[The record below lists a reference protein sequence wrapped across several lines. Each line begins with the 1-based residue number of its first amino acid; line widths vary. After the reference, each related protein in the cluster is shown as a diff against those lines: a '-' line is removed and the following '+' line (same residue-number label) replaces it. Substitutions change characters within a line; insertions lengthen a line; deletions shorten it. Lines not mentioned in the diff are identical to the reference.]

1 MPRGVV
7 GDVHPIR
14 RVTLVRGFAIQE
26 PVKRSIPIL
35 IVTATLFAS
44 ALTHGGDT
52 APPPA
57 PLLSVGRLDPA
68 QERHLES
75 LLKQFQDPDA
85 DRRRAAVV
93 AIART
98 GDAAVPAIRARLNS
112 TSNALV
118 QRCALFA
125 LAEIGGEAAAVSA
138 RDALAAS
145 KLREDELGIAFLALG
160 VLGPGAAFEEIAS
173 LANSRKPVFARR
185 AAILALAR
193 ANRFDLLEPAFGS
206 VTRESLA
213 DVRVA
218 MLVAGA
224 SSSDDAAIHA
234 AIALLADRSEP
245 VRRAACLVLAESGDS
260 RGIDALATI
269 AKNDRD
275 ERVLAGCALALGR
288 IAGARALE
296 ILTPLLDHGVDEVRD
311 AARAA
316 VAARADGAASIVALL
331 GRERDSA
338 RLARLA
344 AACAASRSNTLDQ
357 PLQGLL
363 THARSEVR
371 SAAGLALAARGSK
384 GAEPALVAWLGAER
398 DHGARADAL
407 LCCGA
412 LGLPTAKD
420 TLRLVV
426 TPPGRE
432 DLMSAV
438 RRTLD
443 GRRDARLLGAA
454 VEARLRELRAREFDR
469 RAAELE
475 AAIAFVFDFEA
486 LSRFQPGN
494 AKPPSGSGG
503 DGGSGGGE
511 GDGGSAGGN
520 SLLKPKSDRKQGV
533 VERDLETWFRA
544 RPYLEVR
551 RPS

>member
-1 MPRGVV
+1 MNPTIAILFV
-7 GDVHPIR
+7 GA
-14 RVTLVRGFAIQE
+14 TLV
-26 PVKRSIPIL
+26 
-35 IVTATLFAS
+35 AS
-44 ALTHGGDT
+44 TPTRGGDT

-93 AIART
+93 AIGRT
-98 GDAAVPAIRARLNS
+98 GDAAVPAIRARLNG

-118 QRCALFA
+118 QRCALIA

-145 KLREDELGIAFLALG
+145 KLREDELGVAFLALG
-160 VLGPGAAFEEIAS
+160 ILGPGATFDEIAS
-173 LANSRKPVFARR
+173 LANSRKPIFARR

-193 ANRFDLLEPAFGS
+193 AGRFDLLEPTFAS
-206 VTRESLA
+206 LPRESLA

-218 MLVAGA
+218 VLVAGA
-224 SSSDDAAIHA
+224 GSTDDAAIQA
-234 AIALLADRSEP
+234 AISLLVDRSEP

-260 RGIDALATI
+260 RGLDALATI
-269 AKNDRD
+269 AKSERD
-275 ERVLAGCALALGR
+275 ERVLAACALALGR
-288 IAGARALE
+288 IAGARSLE
-296 ILTPLLDHGVDEVRD
+296 ILVPLLDHGADEVRD

-331 GRERDSA
+331 GRERDTE
-338 RLARLA
+338 RLSRLA

-398 DHGARADAL
+398 DHFARADAL

-412 LGLPTAKD
+412 LELPSAKD
-420 TLRLVV
+420 ALRLVV
-426 TPPGRE
+426 PPPGRD

-454 VEARLRELRAREFDR
+454 VEVRLRELRAREFDR

-494 AKPPSGSGG
+494 AKPPPGT
-503 DGGSGGGE
+503 GGGE
-511 GDGGSAGGN
+511 GGGGGGEGEGGGGAGGSP
-520 SLLKPKSDRKQGV
+520 LLKPKSDRKQGV